1 MRERE
6 AMKYI
11 KKMGLE
17 KCHNAVKRAG
27 ENGEVFMKTEM
38 EIFMT
43 AQGLVKNCVAKYG
56 KGYRVS
62 LYILREDGTAQLF
75 FNDAKGINGSPKQP
89 FEKVKGYA
97 DKFASE
103 EDYILLVE
111 TKPNKFSIVTQK

>member
-11 KKMGLE
+11 RRMGLE

-27 ENGEVFMKTEM
+27 ENGEISMKTEM
-38 EIFMT
+38 EIFLT

-75 FNDAKGINGSPKQP
+75 FNDAEGINGSPKQP

-97 DKFASE
+97 DKFASD
-103 EDYILLVE
+103 EDYILMVE
-111 TKPNKFSIVTQK
+111 TKPNRFSIVTQK